1 METEAKCC
9 ARCGA
14 EIPAGRLR
22 AIPDTLVCVNCSEEI
37 GGEFELKVT
46 VSGTA
51 KAGSLK
57 VTGQSVDVQRQRKPL
72 RPKR

>member
-1 METEAKCC
+1 METEAEYCT
-9 ARCGA
+9 RCGD
-14 EIPAGRLR
+14 EIPAGRLK
-22 AIPDTLVCVNCSEEI
+22 AIPDTLVCAKCSEQI

-57 VTGQSVDVQRQRKPL
+57 ITG
-72 RPKR
+72 